1 MAFILILIINKWE
14 QALKEAEAAGVV
26 QIGYKEEQEDAK

>member
-1 MAFILILIINKWE
+1 MAFILIPLINRWE

-26 QIGYKEEQEDAK
+26 KLGYDEKGEQE